1 MRHKKD
7 TDTNYSAIA
16 NKHHKISIRNVKC
29 KIKYGLGLTA
39 AATITSIIGLSQ
51 SFSDISSAL
60 SISSLSSTSGS
71 VDGGNE
77 IIIKGKGFLK
87 TIDKK
92 DKITQII
99 GGTSAMEHGTV
110 FAITENGRVYSYG
123 YNRYG
128 QAGTGVAC
136 SNKDDHS
143 KEPCFYNEPQDI
155 TDKFNGERVNKIY
168 NYSSYSLYSYNVAI
182 TDKHVYA
189 WGYDQPNPTIVPELS
204 DKQII
209 GSTEYVAFSDT
220 SIYYYG
226 YIYQQ
231 DKPTVEVYDG
241 INISSHLNGATI
253 KDFVKDRQN
262 GYILT
267 SKGSLLRFTV
277 NDDGEITSYTDITEK
292 FGMNV
297 KQVTLTKYRR
307 LLILT
312 GDGKLTMGQED
323 ASLHY
328 IADNVSSIVGY
339 DAEALYFTKND
350 GGLYYLSSGESGN
363 KVYSTGV
370 DDIAIHTYGSWG
382 ISFTQ
387 NTNPDKI
394 CSRIVTAVSIDDFK
408 PCVAIP
414 LQSYKVTE
422 PSIKS
427 LSFGDIMT
435 DKFTIVDDN
444 TLKVTVPRHVAGKV
458 NVKMTDSDNKSTTL
472 KDGYEYIDET
482 AKRDPNTETT
492 PRQDAAGVKNSAN
505 HNTTITA
512 PNTGV

>member
-7 TDTNYSAIA
+7 TNTNYSAIA
-16 NKHHKISIRNVKC
+16 NKQRKISIRNVKC

-77 IIIKGKGFLK
+77 ITIKGKGFLK
-87 TIDKK
+87 TVDKK
-92 DKITQII
+92 DRITQIV
-99 GGTSAMEHGTV
+99 GGTTEHDGTV

-123 YNRYG
+123 DNGYG

-136 SNKDDHS
+136 NDEDDYR

-155 TDKFNGERVNKIY
+155 TNKFNSERVNKIY
-168 NYSSYSLYSYNVAI
+168 DGRIAI

-189 WGYDQPNPTIVPELS
+189 WGYDNLSPTIIPELS
-204 DKQII
+204 NKQII
-209 GSTEYVAFSDT
+209 GLANGAAFSDT
-220 SIYYYG
+220 SIYYYNC
-226 YIYQQ
+226 IYQQ
-231 DKPTVEVYDG
+231 DKLTVKVNNG
-241 INISSHLNGATI
+241 INISSLLNGATI
-253 KDFVKDRQN
+253 KDFVSDKQN
-262 GYILT
+262 DYILT
-267 SKGSLLRFTV
+267 SKGSLLHLTV
-277 NDDGEITSYTDITEK
+277 NDDGEIASYTDITKK
-292 FGMNV
+292 FGINV
-297 KQVTLTKYRR
+297 KQVTLTEYGR
-307 LLILT
+307 LLVLT

-328 IADNVSSIVGY
+328 IADNVSSIVGF
-339 DAEALYFTKND
+339 DAEALYFTRND
-350 GGLYYLSSGESGN
+350 GGLYYYLGNGESGN

-370 DDIAIHTYGSWG
+370 DDIAIHTYGSHG

-387 NTNPDKI
+387 NTSPDKI
-394 CSRIVTAVSIDDFK
+394 CSRIIVLSSIDDFK
-408 PCVAIP
+408 PCVTIP
-414 LQSYKVTE
+414 LQSYKAIE

-427 LSFGDIMT
+427 LSFGDVTT

-444 TLKVTVPRHVAGKV
+444 TLRVTVPRHVAGKV

-472 KDGYEYIDET
+472 KDGYEYVDGT
-482 AKRDPNTETT
+482 AKRDPNAETT

-505 HNTTITA
+505 HDNKTITA